1 MLKYFLKKWIFSL
14 LDRNNL
20 LVYKSKQFLKYERNH
35 KIQKMKNNFEDG
47 DDDEKNLNG
56 EKSIIN
62 DDGPV

>member
-1 MLKYFLKKWIFSL
+1 
-14 LDRNNL
+14 L

>member
-1 MLKYFLKKWIFSL
+1 
-14 LDRNNL
+14 
-20 LVYKSKQFLKYERNH
+20 
-35 KIQKMKNNFEDG
+35 MKNNFEDG